1 MSDPKD
7 DWIRSLAPG
16 KTVAD
21 IGGLWGT
28 RNEKVSVA
36 LGAGAAKATMA
47 DIAPLDHELWDAFDA
62 WCAHRGVSGYGKVR
76 LDATAPHPDRFLAP
90 HDIVHCSG
98 VIYHVPDP
106 YGLVA
111 NLRSLTR
118 EHLILTSM
126 VVPPHIETPMG
137 TVDMGA
143 DAAFFVPNL
152 EEDTR
157 VHLAAHFEA
166 LGLDVVGIT
175 RPMDVP
181 WLAPDGTPD
190 FGPWWWVWTPDF
202 LRGLLEVAGFTVEA
216 GAWSWEQRSYSWLA
230 RRGG

>member
-36 LGAGAAKATMA
+36 LGA
-47 DIAPLDHELWDAFDA
+47 
-62 WCAHRGVSGYGKVR
+62 
-76 LDATAPHPDRFLAP
+76 
-90 HDIVHCSG
+90 
-98 VIYHVPDP
+98 
-106 YGLVA
+106 
-111 NLRSLTR
+111 
-118 EHLILTSM
+118 
-126 VVPPHIETPMG
+126 
-137 TVDMGA
+137 

-166 LGLDVVGIT
+166 LGLDIVGIT

-181 WLAPDGTPD
+181 WLGSDGTPD
-190 FGPWWWVWTPDF
+190 FGPWWWVGTPDF
-202 LRGLLEVAGFTVEA
+202 LRGLLEGAGFTVEA

-230 RRGG
+230 RLGT